1 MEAAVRLAA
10 KRGFAKTR
18 VSDVVG
24 EVGVGQGVFY
34 WYFESKEALFREV
47 LEDTA
52 VRLRLYQ
59 GAFIADERDSVLR
72 VAKGILATFEFI
84 AQNRHTFALLD
95 HASAQARWR
104 RTRAETGRIHT
115 QDIVRHLQEG
125 MERGEIRE
133 ADPELVAESI
143 RGVVDR
149 IARNALARGRT
160 KGEDLDSAAQ
170 EAIDFCVGGLAGDRR
185 VRVSDLRR
193 EIEITPASLRIR
205 DRVGAGVGGPDL
217 P

>member
-47 LEDTA
+47 FEDTA

-59 GAFIADERDSVLR
+59 GAFIADDPDPVLR
-72 VAKGILATFEFI
+72 VAKGILASFEFI
-84 AQNRHTFALLD
+84 AHNRHTFALLD
-95 HASAQARWR
+95 HASVQARWR
-104 RTRAETGRIHT
+104 RTRAEAGRVHT
-115 QDIVRHLQEG
+115 RDIVRHLQEG

-133 ADPELVAESI
+133 GDPELTAESI

-149 IARNALARGRT
+149 VARNALARRRA
-160 KGEDLDSAAQ
+160 KGEDLDAAAQ
-170 EAIDFCVGGLAGDRR
+170 EAIDFCIGGLTGDRR
-185 VRVSDLRR
+185 VLVGDLRR
-193 EIEITPASLRIR
+193 EIDVPPALRRIR
-205 DRVGAGVGGPDL
+205 DRVGAGVRGPDL